1 MKLKTLLILVMLII
15 CIFTLSGCYN
25 SEGLEALAYVV
36 ALGID
41 KGENNKLRLTLQIAT
56 TNSDSGSGGGG
67 SRKQS
72 ISKVYNHLC

>member
-1 MKLKTLLILVMLII
+1 MKLKTLLILVMLIV
-15 CIFTLSGCYN
+15 CAFTLSGCYN

-56 TNSDSGSGGGG
+56 TNSDSG
-67 SRKQS
+67 RWWWW
-72 ISKVYNHLC
+72 